1 MLHFDLAHLMAN
13 VAIGFPVLGM
23 AMGRYGPTCALLAAY
38 LAGVGGNVAGLLFH
52 THLGPALGA
61 SGMVMG
67 GLGLLTIQ
75 SLSLRLSNTRSWRYI
90 IGGIF
95 GGVMLFTLL
104 GLDPASD
111 VVAHL
116 GGFSCGLI
124 LGAAMTLIP
133 QKKLLGPAAN
143 AVCGAL
149 LAALVALTWMLALLH
164 VPPPR

>member
-1 MLHFDLAHLMAN
+1 MIRRPPRSTL
-13 VAIGFPVLGM
+13 FPYTTLF
-23 AMGRYGPTCALLAAY
+23 RS
-38 LAGVGGNVAGLLFH
+38 AGVGGNVAGLFFH
-52 THLGPALGA
+52 AHLGTGLGA

-67 GLGLLTIQ
+67 GLGLLTLQ
-75 SLSLRLSNTRSWRYI
+75 SLSLRLNNPRSWRYI
-90 IGGIF
+90 TGGIF

-149 LAALVALTWMLALLH
+149 LAALVGFTSMLALLH

>member
-1 MLHFDLAHLMAN
+1 
-13 VAIGFPVLGM
+13 
-23 AMGRYGPTCALLAAY
+23 
-38 LAGVGGNVAGLLFH
+38 
-52 THLGPALGA
+52 
-61 SGMVMG
+61 MVMG
-67 GLGLLTIQ
+67 GLALLTIQ
-75 SLSLRLSNTRSWRYI
+75 SLSLRCKNTRSWRYS

-116 GGFSCGLI
+116 GGFVCGLI

-149 LAALVALTWMLALLH
+149 LTGLVALTWLFALLH